1 MKKYWKVLAGCFAL
15 VVLIGGSTLLYRQ
28 LSSQYRAEN
37 LEIAEEEAPE
47 SDNGNISGESEE
59 RTAAGEEDSEKDSE
73 EENTSAAPDFTVENV
88 EGEKVTL
95 SSFEGKPV
103 ILNFWASWC
112 SPCKTEMPDFQ
123 AAYDTYGE
131 DIQFM
136 MVNMTDG
143 ARETRQSG
151 EDFIKEQ
158 GFTFP
163 VFYDVD
169 LEAAYAYYVTSIP
182 TTYFIDAEGNIVAA
196 GRGMLDSEA
205 LEKGISILL
214 EQ

>member
-37 LEIAEEEAPE
+37 LEIAEEPNVDNENTLAETEEGTGAKEA
-47 SDNGNISGESEE
+47 
-59 RTAAGEEDSEKDSE
+59 EKENS
-73 EENTSAAPDFTVENV
+73 EENTSAAPDFTVENA

-182 TTYFIDAEGNIVAA
+182 TTYFIDAEGNIEAA

-205 LEKGISILL
+205 LEKGISILM

>member
-37 LEIAEEEAPE
+37 LEIAEEPNVDNENTLAETEEGTGAKEA
-47 SDNGNISGESEE
+47 
-59 RTAAGEEDSEKDSE
+59 EKENS
-73 EENTSAAPDFTVENV
+73 EENTSAAPDFTVENA

-95 SSFEGKPV
+95 ASFEGKPV

-182 TTYFIDAEGNIVAA
+182 TTYFIDAEGNILAA

-205 LEKGISILL
+205 LEKGISILM

>member
-37 LEIAEEEAPE
+37 LEIAEEPNVDNENTLAETEEGTGAKEA
-47 SDNGNISGESEE
+47 
-59 RTAAGEEDSEKDSE
+59 EKENS
-73 EENTSAAPDFTVENV
+73 EENTSAAPDFTVENA
-88 EGEKVTL
+88 EGKKVTL

-182 TTYFIDAEGNIVAA
+182 ITYFIDAEGNILAA

-205 LEKGISILL
+205 LEKGISILM

>member
-37 LEIAEEEAPE
+37 LEIAEEPNVDNENTSAETEEGTGEKEA
-47 SDNGNISGESEE
+47 
-59 RTAAGEEDSEKDSE
+59 EKENS
-73 EENTSAAPDFTVENV
+73 EENTSAAPDFTVENA

-205 LEKGISILL
+205 LEKGISILM

>member
-37 LEIAEEEAPE
+37 LEIAEEPNVDNENTLAETEEGTGAKEA
-47 SDNGNISGESEE
+47 
-59 RTAAGEEDSEKDSE
+59 EKENS
-73 EENTSAAPDFTVENV
+73 EENTSAAPDFTVENA

-95 SSFEGKPV
+95 ASFEGKPV

-205 LEKGISILL
+205 LEKGISILM

>member
-37 LEIAEEEAPE
+37 LEIAEEEEPNV
-47 SDNGNISGESEE
+47 DNENTLAETEE
-59 RTAAGEEDSEKDSE
+59 GTGAKEAEKENS
-73 EENTSAAPDFTVENV
+73 EENTSAAPDFTVENA

-95 SSFEGKPV
+95 ASFEGKPV

-205 LEKGISILL
+205 LEKGISILM

>member
-1 MKKYWKVLAGCFAL
+1 MKKYWKALAGCFAL
-15 VVLIGGSTLLYRQ
+15 VILIVGSTLLYRQ
-28 LSSQYRAEN
+28 LSRQYGVEN
-37 LEIAEEEAPE
+37 LEIAEEEEPKA
-47 SDNGNISGESEE
+47 DNENALAESEE
-59 RTAAGEEDSEKDSE
+59 GTGAEEETEKDN
-73 EENTSAAPDFTVENV
+73 ENTSAAPDFTVENA
-88 EGEKVTL
+88 EGEKVAL

-123 AAYDTYGE
+123 AAYDTNGE
-131 DIQFM
+131 DIQFV

-143 ARETRQSG
+143 TRETRQNG
-151 EDFIKEQ
+151 EAFIKEQ

-169 LEAAYAYYVTSIP
+169 LEAAYAYYVVSIP
-182 TTYFIDAEGNIVAA
+182 ATYFIDAKGNIVAA
-196 GRGMLDSEA
+196 GRGMLNQES
-205 LEKGISILL
+205 LQKGISMLL

>member
-37 LEIAEEEAPE
+37 LEIAEEPNVDNENTLAETEEGTGAKEAE
-47 SDNGNISGESEE
+47 KENSEE
-59 RTAAGEEDSEKDSE
+59 NA
-73 EENTSAAPDFTVENV
+73 SAAPDFTVENA

-95 SSFEGKPV
+95 ASFEGKPV

-205 LEKGISILL
+205 LEKGISILM